1 MISFI
6 KGRLEE
12 ISEQSIVLET
22 GGIGYRVQASP
33 QTISRLP
40 GLHGRAVR
48 GASEQPGSN
57 EEIKIHTYMHVK
69 EDGITLY
76 GFLSGEEID
85 IFNLLILVSGIG
97 PKVAL
102 GILGAM
108 EPQQIM
114 LAIISED
121 FAALSKA
128 PGIGKK
134 TAQRIVLE
142 LKDRIK
148 SHDAIEMSDAADSHR
163 SMSMGTNEKQD
174 AIDALL
180 TLGYSRSESVKVVL
194 ETALPGMNTEQI
206 IKSSLRK
213 LAKG

>member
-12 ISEQSIVLET
+12 VSEQSIVLET
-22 GGIGYRVQASP
+22 GGIGYRMQVSP
-33 QTISRLP
+33 QTIGRLP
-40 GLHGRAVR
+40 GLYKRAVS
-48 GASEQPGSN
+48 GANDQPGFS
-57 EEIKIHTYMHVK
+57 EEIKVYTYMHVK

-76 GFLSGEEID
+76 GFLSGEEIN

-108 EPQQIM
+108 DPQQIM
-114 LAIISED
+114 LAILSED
-121 FAALSKA
+121 FVSLSKA
-128 PGIGKK
+128 PGVGKK

-148 SHDAIEMSDAADSHR
+148 GREAADLSDAVDGR
-163 SMSMGTNEKQD
+163 RNVSMGTNEKQD

-180 TLGYSRSESVKVVL
+180 ALGYSRSESVKVVM
-194 ETALPGMNTEQI
+194 ETALSDMNAQQI
-206 IKSSLRK
+206 IKSAIRK